1 MFELEESAMG
11 PNGDGHP
18 NGNAEALA
26 FWEPRDNDG
35 EPEMLVF
42 GTGERIAV
50 TDRVFQG
57 ESGAL
62 LLKWKREADAAV
74 REAARRQ
81 AECEANVQRLE
92 AARLLDN
99 GVAAWRAQT
108 GGKGLQ

>member
-1 MFELEESAMG
+1 MS
-11 PNGDGHP
+11 GDGHS

-74 REAARRQ
+74 REAERRQ